1 MAKKDCPAGSH
12 WDGLLNTCFPSKT
25 PTKPKC
31 PTGSHWDTL
40 FKTCIPSK
48 TPTKPKCPSGS
59 HWDTLLNTCIPNK
72 TQTKPRCPSGSHW
85 DTLLNTC
92 IPSKSQTKA
101 EPQPPTEPL
110 LAVVV
115 TLRPTARI
123 SKTFQVNPVMVF
135 SPALW
140 IFVVLATLGSILAL
154 TLWFIIYRRQTG
166 LSSTSEDAELQRE
179 PLKKTPAIIHSLP
192 SQRNSHTEMMQ
203 RAAGAPSPCSR
214 LHLGAQTGLQREE
227 GLIAYRDPAK
237 HAGTERWGELPTS
250 TCSTI
255 SEHRIPLPATEL
267 GGTALV
273 TTKTM

>member
-1 MAKKDCPAGSH
+1 MAKRDCPAGSR
-12 WDGLLNTCFPSKT
+12 WDSLLY
-25 PTKPKC
+25 
-31 PTGSHWDTL
+31 
-40 FKTCIPSK
+40 TCIPSK
-48 TPTKPKCPSGS
+48 TQTKPKCPFGS
-59 HWDTLLNTCIPNK
+59 
-72 TQTKPRCPSGSHW
+72 RW

-92 IPSKSQTKA
+92 IPSKTQTKA
-101 EPQPPTEPL
+101 KPQPPTEP
-110 LAVVV
+110 
-115 TLRPTARI
+115 TAHI

-166 LSSTSEDAELQRE
+166 LSRTSEDAELQRD
-179 PLKKTPAIIHSLP
+179 PLQKTPAIIHSLP

-214 LHLGAQTGLQREE
+214 AKTGLQREE

-250 TCSTI
+250 TCSAI